1 VKKSTE
7 NKNAPQSIHVIGSK
21 EYLGNA
27 ENVFR
32 NQALQ
37 RIAVLELSTRACK
50 LLIVDLV
57 HLTNGFSSEV
67 FINQAVLT
75 NTGQWVSADNI
86 IHWTDFHSHIL
97 PTIMQYVERAKIEFC
112 VDKLYCVAT
121 AAYREAFNRS
131 EILDKLSAIG
141 LNIKILSRIEE
152 AKGTLAALK
161 WTHKPT
167 LNGFSLL
174 IDQGG
179 GSTEVILFNSDFD
192 LVETQTAP
200 VGTTSIIN
208 HLFSSSKE
216 ESSLGQ
222 ALNDC
227 LRYHTRMLRTLL
239 SSLESSQTIKD
250 AGGVF
255 KIFAL
260 GSSVTMASGE
270 KSNYRQHLKV
280 LPLTKLKS
288 KLNKSKNALMRVH
301 KSVGDLKSSLNGGN
315 KQNKKSNNEHLLQF
329 FGLGMIV
336 EIIEQFEH
344 EKMTINGFGLR
355 YGICHNYILKNYPD
369 FYSNP
374 KIHPTLESNRPS
386 VSGIRDGDIIVG
398 TITRIHH
405 RLGVFVSL
413 KNGHDGL
420 IHSSKFKQNN
430 TKLKSLRPSQEVIV
444 QVNRIVFGISPRFEL
459 SLWNRKGQR
468 LQVS

>member
-1 VKKSTE
+1 MKKSTE
-7 NKNAPQSIHVIGSK
+7 NQNAPQSIHKVGSE

-32 NQALQ
+32 NQPLQ

-57 HLTNGFSSEV
+57 HLTRGFSSEV

-121 AAYREAFNRS
+121 AAYREAINRS
-131 EILDKLSAIG
+131 EILDKLSGIG

-152 AKGTLAALK
+152 AEGTLAALK
-161 WTHKPT
+161 WTHRPT

-179 GSTEVILFNSDFD
+179 GSTEVILVDSSFNF
-192 LVETQTAP
+192 VETQTVP
-200 VGTTSIIN
+200 VGTTSLIN
-208 HLFSSSKE
+208 SLILNSNE
-216 ESSLGQ
+216 EINLGK

-227 LRYHTRMLRTLL
+227 LQSHTRMLRDLL
-239 SSLESSQTIKD
+239 SSIEKSPIIKK
-250 AGGVF
+250 AGGVV

-270 KSNYRQHLKV
+270 KSNHRQHLKV
-280 LPLTKLKS
+280 LYLSRLKS
-288 KLNKSKNALMRVH
+288 KVNKSKNALTRVFQT
-301 KSVGDLKSSLNGGN
+301 VGDLKSSLKGNN
-315 KQNKKSNNEHLLQF
+315 KQHTKTNNEHLVQF

-336 EIIEQFEH
+336 EIIEKFEH

-374 KIHPTLESNRPS
+374 NIYPTLESNRPS

-398 TITRIHH
+398 TITKIHQ

-413 KNGHDGL
+413 KDGHDGL
-420 IHSSKFKQNN
+420 IHSSKFKQNH
-430 TKLKSLRPSQEVIV
+430 TKIKSLRPSQEVIV

-459 SLWNRKGQR
+459 SLWNRKGER
-468 LQVS
+468 LYVS